1 MKIKTMMKYHSVPT
15 IMVKFFKKLVI
26 LSAVKDVEHWKTHSF
41 LVEIHNVH
49 PLWKNMWQFLIK

>member
-1 MKIKTMMKYHSVPT
+1 MKIKTMMKYHSAPT

-49 PLWKNMWQFLIK
+49 RFGKTCGSFL

>member
-1 MKIKTMMKYHSVPT
+1 MMKYHSAPT